1 MQGISRGKASPHI
14 NIFQGNANI
23 LLYDMSKR
31 PELYGFTAIIVAFLG
46 RLNPIG
52 VIFAGILLAIS
63 YLGGEAAQVEL
74 GISDK
79 MAQVFQGMLLFLI
92 LACETL
98 IHYRIKIAPG
108 LGAAKEA

>member
-1 MQGISRGKASPHI
+1 M
-14 NIFQGNANI
+14 
-23 LLYDMSKR
+23 
-31 PELYGFTAIIVAFLG
+31 
-46 RLNPIG
+46 
-52 VIFAGILLAIS
+52 AIS

-98 IHYRIKIAPG
+98 IHYRIKMAPG